1 MVDER
6 GAQARTHGAG
16 VTGAIEC
23 RYYGRDFTAGEMAL
37 LRALIAGPPPLNR
50 HMLSKDPDFSRGVFE
65 ALDLRVIGL
74 I

>member
-50 HMLSKDPDFSRGVFE
+50 HMLSK
-65 ALDLRVIGL
+65 
-74 I
+74 